1 MLQIQDGRGQMDRR
15 DHKVDGHQKRRQ
27 ATRERLM
34 LAAKSVMAETPA
46 EAVAVDDIIREAGL
60 GKGSF
65 YNHFKSK
72 EDLFF
77 ATLDDLIGTITGTV
91 QTTIRDIEDPAEALA
106 IGIALHVK
114 LATAD
119 PKIGRFI
126 ANAPA
131 SSAMFSRYADPVVH
145 QTIDKGIST
154 GRFTIP
160 NRKLYFVILTSSVNA
175 VLLGR
180 LEEQFNDGAVEELV
194 EAMLLLAGLSLD
206 EARELASKPMPSA

>member
-1 MLQIQDGRGQMDRR
+1 MDSRY
-15 DHKVDGHQKRRQ
+15 HKLDGHQKRRE

-34 LAAKSVMAETPA
+34 SAAKSVMAETPA

-77 ATLDDLIGTITGTV
+77 AALDDLIGTITSNIRTMISDV
-91 QTTIRDIEDPAEALA
+91 QDPAEALA
-106 IGIALHVK
+106 VGITLHVK

-145 QTIDKGIST
+145 QTIDKGIAA

-160 NRKLYFVILTSSVNA
+160 NPELYFVVLTSSVNA

-180 LEEQFNDGAVEELV
+180 LENQFKESDVAELAQ
-194 EAMLLLAGLSLD
+194 AMLSLAGLAAE
-206 EARELASKPMPSA
+206 EARELASKALHFT